1 MDYASSLSSLLSFLS
16 KVSTGVPSTTKRAR
30 QDAVGE
36 IKRVV
41 PIELEGVAHG
51 GFVFAGDVIE
61 ERDHGV
67 GHVGSVEA
75 VNCSAKYV
83 DALGYELR

>member
-1 MDYASSLSSLLSFLS
+1 MRELPQQFVELFVEGKHGGAFHDEAC
-16 KVSTGVPSTTKRAR
+16 R